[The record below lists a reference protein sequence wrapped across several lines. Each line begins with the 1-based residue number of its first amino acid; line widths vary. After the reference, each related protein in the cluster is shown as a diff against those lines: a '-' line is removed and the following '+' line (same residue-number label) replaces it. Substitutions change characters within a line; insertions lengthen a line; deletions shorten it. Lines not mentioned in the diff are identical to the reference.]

1 MSIVKQFMQPENV
14 YLIWELISEQ
24 NIVKNQS
31 NAVKEDISNYVVNEI
46 QHFYKNISLV
56 KSSNLSLIELNK
68 EYMKY
73 IILHVKNNYSFPN
86 EIQKIKIHN
95 EESVPITFKDI
106 QEQRELEF
114 NTRFN
119 EMQNDFTNMVTI
131 KKPTMPQFE
140 DKLADEPVS
149 VDDMEQQIKEITKRR
164 NYDLQEIENKND
176 TLTNK
181 KSVSFE
187 NTNINT
193 NNNQNEN
200 MHLKIDDNIDINIS
214 DNINDNI
221 SDNISDNKKED
232 VYNFFS
238 NLDTYDE
245 TTTTKPQSIDSNIQ
259 QEINEMKEQINSL
272 ENKLDIILRKLN

>member
-14 YLIWELISEQ
+14 YLIWELISEH

-31 NAVKEDISNYVVNEI
+31 NAVKEDISNYIVNEI
-46 QHFYKNISLV
+46 QQFYKNISLV
-56 KSSNLSLIELNK
+56 KNSNLSLIELNK

-86 EIQKIKIHN
+86 EIQKIKIHS

-149 VDDMEQQIKEITKRR
+149 VDDMEQQIKEMTKRR
-164 NYDLQEIENKND
+164 NYDLQEIENEND

-187 NTNINT
+187 NSNINT
-193 NNNQNEN
+193 NEKQIEN
-200 MHLKIDDNIDINIS
+200 INITVNS
-214 DNINDNI
+214 DADA
-221 SDNISDNKKED
+221 DDNKKED

-238 NLDTYDE
+238 NLDSYDE
-245 TTTTKPQSIDSNIQ
+245 TATHNYQPESIDSNLQ
-259 QEINEMKEQINSL
+259 KQINEMKEQINSL